1 MRPLARTNIKR
12 RRNMRQGHELII
24 NNNDAFMVSLLE
36 KNNPFGLTLNDG
48 RSMFFYQ
55 PVEAYLCV
63 MTTAYGLAPKGYIE
77 LPLLLMKF
85 YRHLSYV
92 NCKVLSKAV
101 CRGNFLEEVIQ
112 LDSWQKMSTLNYFKR
127 LCSGLCALVETPYNS
142 GYVEQAW
149 QLLLQRMEIERVV
162 NEVKEVK
169 E

>member
-1 MRPLARTNIKR
+1 
-12 RRNMRQGHELII
+12 MRQGHELII

-92 NCKVLSKAV
+92 NCKVLAKAV
-101 CRGNFLEEVIQ
+101 CRGNFLEEVVQ

-149 QLLLQRMEIERVV
+149 QLLLQRMEIEKISKIS
-162 NEVKEVK
+162 NL
-169 E
+169 

>member
-1 MRPLARTNIKR
+1 
-12 RRNMRQGHELII
+12 MRQGHELII
-24 NNNDAFMVSLLE
+24 NNNDAFMVSMLE

-48 RSMFFYQ
+48 KSMFFYQ

-92 NCKVLSKAV
+92 NCKELAKAV
-101 CRGNFLEEVIQ
+101 CRGNFLEEVVQ

-149 QLLLQRMEIERVV
+149 QLLQQRMEIEKEMRR
-162 NEVKEVK
+162 EGVKISK
-169 E
+169 ISNL